1 MVEVPTE
8 EIEVVSN
15 GDTADTVELLHKG
28 EELTADDGAKLTKAI
43 SATSEALWRLL
54 YLAHSSEVYKKQG
67 FKTWKEYIEKN
78 FSGSLSSANAL
89 VTQGAVIEGITQ
101 AAPEG
106 VDIHITQAQ
115 ARNLKKVIEEVAAV
129 VAERTAGKTAEEAE
143 EIIRE
148 TVDEK
153 LEEINAAKEAEK
165 AKKAEEQKKIE
176 AEQQM
181 YEAAAT
187 EIIRQ
192 AEAEHG
198 IYTVDGIDGDSSEE
212 PEYEYTLDEEDDYA
226 LEAETE
232 HKAKALK
239 NLYTTIGKASS
250 LPDGKEALE
259 LIPHERVTKTHTEL
273 SELEQKIH
281 DIIVAIESRYGNSI
295 LRNTMSN

>member
-15 GDTADTVELLHKG
+15 GENSDAVELYYKG
-28 EELTADDGAKLTKAI
+28 KELTADDGAKLTKAI
-43 SATSEALWRLL
+43 SATSEALWKLL
-54 YLAHSSEVYKKQG
+54 YIAHSTEVYKKQG
-67 FKTWKEYIEKN
+67 FKTWKDYIDKN
-78 FSGSLSSANAL
+78 FSISRSAANAL

-115 ARNLKKVIEEVAAV
+115 ARDLKKVIEEVAAV
-129 VAERTAGKTAEEAE
+129 VAERTAGKSPEEAE

-153 LEEINAAKEAEK
+153 LEEINAQKEAEK
-165 AKKAEEQKKIE
+165 AKKAEEQKKLE
-176 AEQQM
+176 TEQQM
-181 YEAAAT
+181 YEDAAT

-198 IYTVDGIDGDSSEE
+198 MYTVEGMEE
-212 PEYEYTLDEEDDYA
+212 PSGESEYEYSLDEEDDYA
-226 LEAETE
+226 LEEVTE
-232 HKAKALK
+232 RKATTLR
-239 NLYTTIGKASS
+239 NLYTTLSKAST
-250 LPDGKEALE
+250 LPDAEEALE
-259 LIPHERVTKTHTEL
+259 VIPQERINKTHAEL
-273 SELEQKIH
+273 SELEQKVH
-281 DIIVAIESRYGNSI
+281 DILVAIESRYGNSI

>member
-15 GDTADTVELLHKG
+15 GENSDAVELYYKG
-28 EELTADDGAKLTKAI
+28 KELTADDGAKLTKAI
-43 SATSEALWRLL
+43 SATSEALWKLL
-54 YLAHSSEVYKKQG
+54 YIAHSTEVYKKQG
-67 FKTWKEYIEKN
+67 FKTWKDYIDKN
-78 FSGSLSSANAL
+78 FSISRSAANAL

-115 ARNLKKVIEEVAAV
+115 ARDLKKVIEEVATV
-129 VAERTAGKTAEEAE
+129 VAERTAGKSPEEAE

-153 LEEINAAKEAEK
+153 LEEINAQKEAEK
-165 AKKAEEQKKIE
+165 AKKAEEQKKLE
-176 AEQQM
+176 TEQQM
-181 YEAAAT
+181 YEDAAT

-198 IYTVDGIDGDSSEE
+198 MYTVEGMEEPSGE
-212 PEYEYTLDEEDDYA
+212 PEYEYSLDEEDDYA
-226 LEAETE
+226 LEEVTE
-232 HKAKALK
+232 RKATTLR
-239 NLYTTIGKASS
+239 NLYTTLSKAST
-250 LPDGKEALE
+250 LPDAEEALE
-259 LIPHERVTKTHTEL
+259 VIPQERINKTHAEL
-273 SELEQKIH
+273 SELEQKVH
-281 DIIVAIESRYGNSI
+281 DILVAIESRYGNSI

>member
-15 GDTADTVELLHKG
+15 GENSDAVELYYKG
-28 EELTADDGAKLTKAI
+28 KELTADDGAKLTKAI
-43 SATSEALWRLL
+43 SATSEALWKLL
-54 YLAHSSEVYKKQG
+54 YIAHSTEVYKKQG
-67 FKTWKEYIEKN
+67 FKTWKDYIDKN
-78 FSGSLSSANAL
+78 FSISRSAANAL

-115 ARNLKKVIEEVAAV
+115 ARDLKKVIEEVATV
-129 VAERTAGKTAEEAE
+129 VAERTAGKSPEEAE

-153 LEEINAAKEAEK
+153 LEEINAQKEAEK
-165 AKKAEEQKKIE
+165 AKKAEEQKKLE
-176 AEQQM
+176 TEQQM
-181 YEAAAT
+181 YEDAAT

-198 IYTVDGIDGDSSEE
+198 MYTVEGMEEPSSE
-212 PEYEYTLDEEDDYA
+212 PEYEYSLDEEDDYT
-226 LEAETE
+226 LEEVTE
-232 HKAKALK
+232 RKATTLR
-239 NLYTTIGKASS
+239 NLYTTLSKAST
-250 LPDGKEALE
+250 LPDADEALE
-259 LIPHERVTKTHTEL
+259 VIPQERINKTHAEL
-273 SELEQKIH
+273 SELEQKVH
-281 DIIVAIESRYGNSI
+281 DILVAIESRYGNSI

>member
-15 GDTADTVELLHKG
+15 GENSDAVELYYKG
-28 EELTADDGAKLTKAI
+28 KELTAGDGAKLTKAI
-43 SATSEALWRLL
+43 SATSEALWKLL
-54 YLAHSSEVYKKQG
+54 YIAHSTEVYKKQG
-67 FKTWKEYIEKN
+67 FKTWKDYIDKN
-78 FSGSLSSANAL
+78 FSISRSAANAL

-115 ARNLKKVIEEVAAV
+115 ARDLKKVIEEVAAV
-129 VAERTAGKTAEEAE
+129 VAERTAGKSPEEAE

-153 LEEINAAKEAEK
+153 LEEINAQKEAEK
-165 AKKAEEQKKIE
+165 AKKAEEQKKLE
-176 AEQQM
+176 TEQQM
-181 YEAAAT
+181 YEDAAT

-198 IYTVDGIDGDSSEE
+198 MYTVEGMEEPSSE
-212 PEYEYTLDEEDDYA
+212 PEYEYSLDEEDDYA
-226 LEAETE
+226 LEEVTE
-232 HKAKALK
+232 RKATTLR
-239 NLYTTIGKASS
+239 NLYTTLSKAST
-250 LPDGKEALE
+250 LPDADEALE
-259 LIPHERVTKTHTEL
+259 VIPQERINKTHAEL
-273 SELEQKIH
+273 SELEQKVH
-281 DIIVAIESRYGNSI
+281 DILVAIESRYGNSI

>member
-15 GDTADTVELLHKG
+15 GENSDAVELYYKG
-28 EELTADDGAKLTKAI
+28 KELTADDGAKLTKAI
-43 SATSEALWRLL
+43 SATSEALWKLL
-54 YLAHSSEVYKKQG
+54 YIAHSTEVYKKQG
-67 FKTWKEYIEKN
+67 FKTWKDYIDKN
-78 FSGSLSSANAL
+78 FSISRSAANAL

-115 ARNLKKVIEEVAAV
+115 ARDLKKVIEEVATV
-129 VAERTAGKTAEEAE
+129 VAERTAGKSPEEAE

-153 LEEINAAKEAEK
+153 LEEINAQKEAEK
-165 AKKAEEQKKIE
+165 AKKAEEQKKLE
-176 AEQQM
+176 TEQQM
-181 YEAAAT
+181 YEDAAT

-198 IYTVDGIDGDSSEE
+198 MYTVEGMEEPSGE
-212 PEYEYTLDEEDDYA
+212 PEYEYSLDEEDDYA
-226 LEAETE
+226 LEEVTE
-232 HKAKALK
+232 RKATTLR
-239 NLYTTIGKASS
+239 NLYTTLSKAST
-250 LPDGKEALE
+250 LPDADEALE
-259 LIPHERVTKTHTEL
+259 VIPQERINKTHAEL
-273 SELEQKIH
+273 SELEQKVH
-281 DIIVAIESRYGNSI
+281 DILVAIESRYGNSI

>member
-15 GDTADTVELLHKG
+15 GENSDAVELYYKG
-28 EELTADDGAKLTKAI
+28 KELTADDGAKLTKAI
-43 SATSEALWRLL
+43 SATSEALWKLL
-54 YLAHSSEVYKKQG
+54 YIAHSTEVYKKQG
-67 FKTWKEYIEKN
+67 FKTWKDYIDKN
-78 FSGSLSSANAL
+78 FSISRSAANAL

-115 ARNLKKVIEEVAAV
+115 ARDLKKVIEEVATV
-129 VAERTAGKTAEEAE
+129 VAERTAGKSPEEAE

-153 LEEINAAKEAEK
+153 LEEINAQKEAEK
-165 AKKAEEQKKIE
+165 AKKAEEQKKLE
-176 AEQQM
+176 TEQQM
-181 YEAAAT
+181 YEDAAT

-198 IYTVDGIDGDSSEE
+198 MHTVEGMEEPSSE
-212 PEYEYTLDEEDDYA
+212 PEYEYSLDEEDDYA
-226 LEAETE
+226 LEEVTE
-232 HKAKALK
+232 RKATTLR
-239 NLYTTIGKASS
+239 NLYTTLSKAST
-250 LPDGKEALE
+250 LPDAEEALE
-259 LIPHERVTKTHTEL
+259 VIPQERINKTHAEL
-273 SELEQKIH
+273 SELEQKVH
-281 DIIVAIESRYGNSI
+281 DILVAIESRYGNSI

>member
-15 GDTADTVELLHKG
+15 GENSDAVELYYKG
-28 EELTADDGAKLTKAI
+28 KELTADDGAKLTKAI
-43 SATSEALWRLL
+43 SATSEALWKLL
-54 YLAHSSEVYKKQG
+54 YIAHSTEVYKKQG
-67 FKTWKEYIEKN
+67 FKTWKDYIDKN
-78 FSGSLSSANAL
+78 FSISRSAANAL

-115 ARNLKKVIEEVAAV
+115 ARDLKKVIEEVAAV
-129 VAERTAGKTAEEAE
+129 VAERTAGKSPEEAE

-153 LEEINAAKEAEK
+153 LEEINAQKEAEK
-165 AKKAEEQKKIE
+165 AKKAEEQKKLE
-176 AEQQM
+176 TEQQM
-181 YEAAAT
+181 YEDAAT

-198 IYTVDGIDGDSSEE
+198 MYTVEGMEEPSSE
-212 PEYEYTLDEEDDYA
+212 PEYEYSLDEEDDYA
-226 LEAETE
+226 LEEVTE
-232 HKAKALK
+232 RKATTLR
-239 NLYTTIGKASS
+239 NLYTTLSKAST
-250 LPDGKEALE
+250 LPDEALE
-259 LIPHERVTKTHTEL
+259 VIPQERINKTHAEL
-273 SELEQKIH
+273 SELEQKVH
-281 DIIVAIESRYGNSI
+281 DILVAIESRYGNSI

>member
-15 GDTADTVELLHKG
+15 GENSDAVELYYKG
-28 EELTADDGAKLTKAI
+28 KELTADDGAKLTKAI
-43 SATSEALWRLL
+43 SATSEALWKLL
-54 YLAHSSEVYKKQG
+54 YIAHSTEVYKKQG
-67 FKTWKEYIEKN
+67 FKTWKDYIDKN
-78 FSGSLSSANAL
+78 FSISRSAANAL

-115 ARNLKKVIEEVAAV
+115 ARDLKKVIEEVAAV
-129 VAERTAGKTAEEAE
+129 VAERTAGKSPEEAE

-153 LEEINAAKEAEK
+153 LEEINAQKEAEK
-165 AKKAEEQKKIE
+165 AKKAEEQKKLE
-176 AEQQM
+176 TEQQM
-181 YEAAAT
+181 YEDAAT

-198 IYTVDGIDGDSSEE
+198 IYTVEGMEEPSSE
-212 PEYEYTLDEEDDYA
+212 PEYEYSLDEEDDYA
-226 LEAETE
+226 LEEVTE
-232 HKAKALK
+232 RKATTLR
-239 NLYTTIGKASS
+239 NLYTTLSKAST
-250 LPDGKEALE
+250 LPDADEALE
-259 LIPHERVTKTHTEL
+259 VIPQERINKTHAEL
-273 SELEQKIH
+273 SELEQKVH
-281 DIIVAIESRYGNSI
+281 DILVAIESRYGNSI

>member
-15 GDTADTVELLHKG
+15 GENSDAVELYYKG
-28 EELTADDGAKLTKAI
+28 KELTADDGAKLTKAI
-43 SATSEALWRLL
+43 SATSEALWKLL
-54 YLAHSSEVYKKQG
+54 YIAHSTEVYKKQG
-67 FKTWKEYIEKN
+67 FKTWKDYIDKN
-78 FSGSLSSANAL
+78 FSISRSAANAL

-115 ARNLKKVIEEVAAV
+115 ARDLKKVIEEVATV
-129 VAERTAGKTAEEAE
+129 VAERTAGKSPEEAE

-153 LEEINAAKEAEK
+153 LEEINAQKEAEK
-165 AKKAEEQKKIE
+165 AKKAEEQKKLE
-176 AEQQM
+176 TEQQM
-181 YEAAAT
+181 YEDAAT

-198 IYTVDGIDGDSSEE
+198 MYTVEGMEEPSSES
-212 PEYEYTLDEEDDYA
+212 EYEYSLDEEDDYA
-226 LEAETE
+226 LEEVTE
-232 HKAKALK
+232 RKATTLR
-239 NLYTTIGKASS
+239 NLYTTLSKAST
-250 LPDGKEALE
+250 LPDAEEALE
-259 LIPHERVTKTHTEL
+259 VIPQERINKTHAEL
-273 SELEQKIH
+273 SELEQKVH
-281 DIIVAIESRYGNSI
+281 DILVAIESRYGNSI

>member
-15 GDTADTVELLHKG
+15 GENSDAVELYYKG
-28 EELTADDGAKLTKAI
+28 KELTADDGAKLTKAI
-43 SATSEALWRLL
+43 SATSEALWKLL
-54 YLAHSSEVYKKQG
+54 YIAHSTEVYKKQG
-67 FKTWKEYIEKN
+67 FKTWKDYIDKN
-78 FSGSLSSANAL
+78 FSISRSAANAL

-115 ARNLKKVIEEVAAV
+115 ARDLKKVIEEVAAV
-129 VAERTAGKTAEEAE
+129 VAERTAGKSPEEAE

-153 LEEINAAKEAEK
+153 LEEINAQKEAEK
-165 AKKAEEQKKIE
+165 AKKAEEQKKLE
-176 AEQQM
+176 TEQQM
-181 YEAAAT
+181 YEDAAT

-198 IYTVDGIDGDSSEE
+198 MYTVEGMEEPSSE
-212 PEYEYTLDEEDDYA
+212 PEYKYSLDEEDDYA
-226 LEAETE
+226 LEEVTE
-232 HKAKALK
+232 RKATTLR
-239 NLYTTIGKASS
+239 NLYTTLSKAST
-250 LPDGKEALE
+250 LPDADEALE
-259 LIPHERVTKTHTEL
+259 VIPQERINKTHAEL
-273 SELEQKIH
+273 SELEQKVH
-281 DIIVAIESRYGNSI
+281 DILVAIESRYGNSI

>member
-15 GDTADTVELLHKG
+15 GENSDAVELYYKG
-28 EELTADDGAKLTKAI
+28 KELTADDGAKLTKAI
-43 SATSEALWRLL
+43 SATSEALWKLL
-54 YLAHSSEVYKKQG
+54 YIAHSTEVYKKQG
-67 FKTWKEYIEKN
+67 FKTWKDYIDKN
-78 FSGSLSSANAL
+78 FSISRSAANAL

-115 ARNLKKVIEEVAAV
+115 ARDLKKVIEEVATV
-129 VAERTAGKTAEEAE
+129 VAERTAGKSPEEAE

-153 LEEINAAKEAEK
+153 LEEISAQKEAEK
-165 AKKAEEQKKIE
+165 AKKAEEQKKLE
-176 AEQQM
+176 TEQQM
-181 YEAAAT
+181 YEDAAT

-198 IYTVDGIDGDSSEE
+198 MYTVEGMEEPSGE
-212 PEYEYTLDEEDDYA
+212 PEYEYSLDEEDDYA
-226 LEAETE
+226 LEEVTE
-232 HKAKALK
+232 RKATTLR
-239 NLYTTIGKASS
+239 NLYTTLSKAST
-250 LPDGKEALE
+250 LPDAEEALE
-259 LIPHERVTKTHTEL
+259 VIPQERINKTHAEL
-273 SELEQKIH
+273 SELEQKVH
-281 DIIVAIESRYGNSI
+281 DILVAIESRYGNSI

>member
-15 GDTADTVELLHKG
+15 GENSDAVELYYKG
-28 EELTADDGAKLTKAI
+28 KELTADDGAKLTKAI
-43 SATSEALWRLL
+43 SATSEALWKLL
-54 YLAHSSEVYKKQG
+54 YIAHSTEVYKKQG
-67 FKTWKEYIEKN
+67 FKTWKDYIDKN
-78 FSGSLSSANAL
+78 FSISRSAANAL

-115 ARNLKKVIEEVAAV
+115 ARDLKKVIEEVAAV
-129 VAERTAGKTAEEAE
+129 VAERTAGKSPEEAE

-153 LEEINAAKEAEK
+153 LEEINAQKEAEK
-165 AKKAEEQKKIE
+165 AKKAEEQKKLE
-176 AEQQM
+176 TEQQM
-181 YEAAAT
+181 YEDAAT

-198 IYTVDGIDGDSSEE
+198 MYTVEGLEEPSSE
-212 PEYEYTLDEEDDYA
+212 PEYESSLVEEDDYA
-226 LEAETE
+226 LDEVTE
-232 HKAKALK
+232 RKATTLQ
-239 NLYTTIGKASS
+239 NLYTTLSKAST
-250 LPDGKEALE
+250 LPDADEALE
-259 LIPHERVTKTHTEL
+259 VIPQERINKTHAEL
-273 SELEQKIH
+273 SELEQKVH
-281 DIIVAIESRYGNSI
+281 DILVAIESRYGNSI